1 MADTSPPRYVVWR
14 ERLKGVATIE
24 PNADNIAGY
33 WRRFWKGKGWEA
45 VAVWYEDDGSARM
58 SGTIGKRIEEDKAV
72 IEETLGTG
80 GAFAYPIPH
89 NLYQQI
95 VDGGDWPELYTTF
108 IYDAFKTKKAADA
121 ASVKVWTPQL
131 ILDARAK
138 REQEKATNGDAA
150 VEAVKPVEVV
160 EAQPAPTLSNSET
173 VPPHVML
180 LGSIQELEAKWK
192 AWLKEIGGKITTDD
206 HERTAGGYARDFQQ
220 FKIKADKA
228 RAAEK
233 EPVLQ
238 KGREIDASWKPVTSA
253 AETMEKAVKKAAEE
267 HVLAKRR
274 AAEEERR
281 AAEKAAMEARA
292 AAPVGA
298 VVVAPPTVELST
310 SGSFRVREREVVVVV
325 DEAELLAAYMK
336 SDAAKND
343 ARAWAERQFSITK
356 QPVPGTKIE
365 IKEGVR

>member
-1 MADTSPPRYVVWR
+1 MADTSKARYAVWQ
-14 ERLKGVATIE
+14 ERLKGGATIAPTVE
-24 PNADNIAGY
+24 NIAGY

-45 VAVWYEDDGSARM
+45 VAVWYEDDGTIQM
-58 SGTIGKRIEEDKAV
+58 SRSFSKQIEDDKAV
-72 IEETLGTG
+72 VEEMLGTSN
-80 GAFAYPIPH
+80 AFAYPISTD
-89 NLYQQI
+89 LYNAVI
-95 VDGGDWPELYTTF
+95 EGREWPELYTTF
-108 IYDAFKTKKAADA
+108 IHDAFKSKKAADEA
-121 ASVKVWTPQL
+121 GVKVWTPQL
-131 ILDARAK
+131 IIDARAA
-138 REQEKATNGDAA
+138 RDIEKATKGDKA
-150 VEAVKPVEVV
+150 VETVKPVEVV
-160 EAQPAPTLSNSET
+160 EAAPASTLSNTEA

-192 AWLKEIGGKITTDD
+192 AWLKEIGGKITNDD
-206 HERTAGGYARDFQQ
+206 HERIAGGYARDFQQ
-220 FKIKADKA
+220 FKIKAEKA
-228 RAAEK
+228 HKVEK
-233 EPVLQ
+233 YPILE
-238 KGREIDASWKPVTSA
+238 KGREIDDNWKPVTKT
-253 AETMEKAVKKAAEE
+253 AEALEKAVKQAANE

-292 AAPVGA
+292 VAPVGA
-298 VVVAPPTVELST
+298 LVVAPPPVELST

-365 IKEGVR
+365 IKEEVR